1 MKSNEEMI
9 DTFFTQIKGLKARN
23 VKQGHGSFI
32 TMEFGKE
39 LECEITIRGKVERET
54 RGEWYFWIQ
63 MCSWRIDEKLFP
75 IAGCED
81 SRETIE
87 KALKKIENK
96 KLINIE
102 ILNAAYD
109 MKIEFENE
117 IIMNLF
123 SIYTEKDSSSENW
136 ILFTPEK
143 KALSACLGGQMIY
156 EKSGE

>member
-1 MKSNEEMI
+1 MKAKKELIYKHFKQMY
-9 DTFFTQIKGLKARN
+9 GLKAKN

-39 LECEITIRGKVERET
+39 LEFEITIRGKVERET

-63 MCSWRIDEKLFP
+63 MCSWRIDENFNP

-96 KLINIE
+96 KLANIE
-102 ILNAAYD
+102 ILNNAFD
-109 MKIEFENE
+109 MKVEFENS
-117 IIMNLF
+117 IIINLF
-123 SIYTEKDSSSENW
+123 SIYTEEEDDGENW
-136 ILFTPEK
+136 MLFTPERK
-143 KALSACLGGQMIY
+143 VLAVGPGQQIDY
-156 EKSGE
+156 RSSGE